1 MLEAQAADTDLVIHR
16 LLVLGA
22 CVCSVLVL
30 ASFAM
35 FARDQLAGASAH
47 QVAEINT
54 PDPASSGTSKA
65 AHHAQ
70 PRRFIDGAA
79 STLTSPFSSIVQS
92 DNPWVEHA
100 LPTVFALLIYG
111 VGIGYVARF
120 TRGLST

>member
-1 MLEAQAADTDLVIHR
+1 MLEPRAADTDPVIHR
-16 LLVLGA
+16 LLVLVA
-22 CVCSVLVL
+22 CVCSAFVV

-47 QVAEINT
+47 QVAEINPT
-54 PDPASSGTSKA
+54 PVSSNAPATPV
-65 AHHAQ
+65 HHAQ

-92 DNPWVEHA
+92 DNPWVNHA
-100 LPTVFALLIYG
+100 LPTVFALLVYG

-120 TRGLST
+120 TRGMS